1 MSYVQQIQLRKYLRT
16 GYHSPQDH
24 YLLEDILGSNYLPEL
39 PDQDK
44 PEFFGVDLSLGYLEF
59 HKVFNLDAIIKN
71 TALRMRAGEYEIS
84 IDQLQNIIGEF
95 RALIDGATDEET
107 KNYWLTIE
115 RKLSDLFQ
123 MESVVDYEW
132 QIVYWHEGA

>member
-1 MSYVQQIQLRKYLRT
+1 MSYVQQIQLRKYLRQ
-16 GYHSPQDH
+16 GIREKDYHLD
-24 YLLEDILGSNYLPEL
+24 EILDSYYLPKL
-39 PDQDK
+39 PDQDR
-44 PEFFGVDLSLGYLEF
+44 PEFFGAELSFGYLEF
-59 HKVFNLDAIIKN
+59 HKVFNLDGIIKN

-84 IDQLQNIIGEF
+84 LDQLQNIIGEF
-95 RALIDGATDEET
+95 RALIDGVTDEET

-132 QIVYWHEGA
+132 QIVYWHEGT